1 MRPVKNLIRL
11 RECAGWSESLLGA
24 HARGYGFW
32 RCESFQQA
40 EYKYWQITV
49 YLFFLY
55 FLEYRA
61 GHVIKSF
68 PSFGRNWILSE
79 ENWEYISLL
88 IILLISPRVGCMLIN
103 KEIMLVGPRQAKN
116 CLPACTK
123 CAHAHHP
130 AHTQGLIQVFALYW
144 YIICSIVSND
154 SGSGLWRPWSDCADA
169 QADLGLRCP
178 HLPED
183 TFSHGA
189 TKLLISC

>member
-1 MRPVKNLIRL
+1 MRSVKNLIRL

-55 FLEYRA
+55 FLENRA

-68 PSFGRNWILSE
+68 PPFGRNWILSE

-103 KEIMLVGPRQAKN
+103 KGITLVRPRQAKN
-116 CLPACTK
+116 CLPAITK
-123 CAHAHHP
+123 CAHAHRP
-130 AHTQGLIQVFALYW
+130 AYTQGLIRVFALHW
-144 YIICSIVSND
+144 YIQLYTMILAADCECPDQTAPMHRLIWAFDVRICPKTRFRMA
-154 SGSGLWRPWSDCADA
+154 RP
-169 QADLGLRCP
+169 
-178 HLPED
+178 
-183 TFSHGA
+183 
-189 TKLLISC
+189 K